1 MKKLIL
7 GALTAA
13 AVGLAG
19 LPAKAE
25 TFVTVLTG
33 GSTGV
38 YYPLGVALSKV
49 YADYVPEVRTSVQ
62 STKASVE
69 NLNLLQRGRG
79 EVGFAL
85 GDSVSGAWN
94 AEEDAGFPQKLDKL
108 RAIAAIY
115 PNYIQ
120 IVARADSGITS
131 LADLKGKRIS
141 VGAPK
146 SGTEL
151 NARKIF
157 AAAGMSYKDFA
168 KTEYLSFGESVELM
182 KNRQLD
188 ATLLSAGLGVSAIRD
203 LASTTAITIVEV
215 PKETVAAIND
225 PVFIPTTVPAGSY
238 DGVTKDVP
246 TVAIRNI
253 LVTRSD
259 LPDDLV
265 YQMTKSMFDHR
276 ADLLSA
282 HSAAQ
287 GITLQEATSGLPL
300 PLHPGAEKF
309 YREAGILK

>member
-1 MKKLIL
+1 
-7 GALTAA
+7 
-13 AVGLAG
+13 
-19 LPAKAE
+19 
-25 TFVTVLTG
+25 
-33 GSTGV
+33 
-38 YYPLGVALSKV
+38 
-49 YADYVPEVRTSVQ
+49 
-62 STKASVE
+62 
-69 NLNLLQRGRG
+69 
-79 EVGFAL
+79 
-85 GDSVSGAWN
+85 
-94 AEEDAGFPQKLDKL
+94 
-108 RAIAAIY
+108 
-115 PNYIQ
+115 
-120 IVARADSGITS
+120 
-131 LADLKGKRIS
+131 
-141 VGAPK
+141 
-146 SGTEL
+146 
-151 NARKIF
+151 
-157 AAAGMSYKDFA
+157 MSYKDFA

-182 KNRQLD
+182 KNHQLD